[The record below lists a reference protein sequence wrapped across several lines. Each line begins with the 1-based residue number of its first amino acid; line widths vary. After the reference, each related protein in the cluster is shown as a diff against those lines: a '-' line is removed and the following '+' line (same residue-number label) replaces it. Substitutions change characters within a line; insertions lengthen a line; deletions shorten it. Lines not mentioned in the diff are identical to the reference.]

1 MTSHKSP
8 PKSLMEGEKIEDK
21 GYDYFYDYDLKK
33 VRWINISFLLIMFT
47 TICFLLIR
55 SLK

>member
-1 MTSHKSP
+1 
-8 PKSLMEGEKIEDK
+8 MEGEKIEDK